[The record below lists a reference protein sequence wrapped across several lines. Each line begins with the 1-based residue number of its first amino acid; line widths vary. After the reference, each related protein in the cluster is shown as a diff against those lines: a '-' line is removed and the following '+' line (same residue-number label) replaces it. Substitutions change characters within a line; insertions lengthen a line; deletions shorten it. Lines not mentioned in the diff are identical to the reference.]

1 MTTTDDMNDAP
12 RDGRIVHRR
21 TATAWLAA
29 GLLAGCA
36 GGPPVVPA
44 TPPRPSRMSDEQAQ
58 DATMLALGL
67 VGTAYRYGGNT
78 PEGGFDCSG
87 LIMYVYRTAGLA
99 TPRTV
104 REMSAWGQ
112 PVHPS
117 FVRTGDLAIFG
128 NRGDGGQASHAGI
141 LVGQGRFVHAPSTGG
156 TVSLARLA
164 EGYWSSRLLGY
175 RRPL

>member
-1 MTTTDDMNDAP
+1 MTNAHDMNHAHPARPTVD
-12 RDGRIVHRR
+12 RR
-21 TATAWLAA
+21 TAAAWLAA

-58 DATMLALGL
+58 DATVLALGL
-67 VGTAYRYGGNT
+67 VGTTYRYGGNT

-87 LIMYVYRTAGLA
+87 LIMYVYRAAGLA

-104 REMSAWGQ
+104 REMSLWGQ

-128 NRGDGGQASHAGI
+128 SRGDASHAGI

-164 EGYWSSRLLGY
+164 EGYWSSRLIGY

>member
-1 MTTTDDMNDAP
+1 MTTRDDMNQAHRAHP
-12 RDGRIVHRR
+12 IVNRR
-21 TATAWLAA
+21 TAAGWLAM

-58 DATMLALGL
+58 DATVMALGL

-87 LIMYVYRTAGLA
+87 LIMYVYRAAGLA

-104 REMSAWGQ
+104 REMSGWGQ
-112 PVHPS
+112 QVHPS

-128 NRGDGGQASHAGI
+128 QRGDASHAGI

-164 EGYWSSRLLGY
+164 EGYWSSRLIGY